1 MCLPVFIFYLW
12 LNLEYHCL
20 SPFTHYAVNILVC
33 WCFSEDRNP
42 WKTLGSCQLLQQAV
56 GGVFLCTWKLRPA
69 GHRVFLATHTTKR
82 SHRPR
87 EPLPGQLALS
97 WWQRRLSRNQS
108 EPCLPAAP
116 FHRFM
121 DACVRAWWKKPVPA
135 RPEFALICMRLCA
148 HVHEAPCRR
157 FSRFNLPTDYK
168 WKSRGS
174 VSHHHQSMKTG
185 GGREHVVSSQLMML
199 IKFWLIN
206 SFCYGWR
213 ANVIIKPARL
223 LRMPISQA
231 TVSSQIKL
239 SIIRNNQ
246 SFKREWL

>member
-56 GGVFLCTWKLRPA
+56 GGVFLCTLKLRPA

-121 DACVRAWWKKPVPA
+121 DACVYVRGGKSLFLPDPSLPWFACVCVRMCMKHHAEGSADLIFPRITNEKAEDLWAITISRWK
-135 RPEFALICMRLCA
+135 
-148 HVHEAPCRR
+148 
-157 FSRFNLPTDYK
+157 
-168 WKSRGS
+168 
-174 VSHHHQSMKTG
+174 Q
-185 GGREHVVSSQLMML
+185 VVEESTS
-199 IKFWLIN
+199 
-206 SFCYGWR
+206 C
-213 ANVIIKPARL
+213 
-223 LRMPISQA
+223 LR
-231 TVSSQIKL
+231 
-239 SIIRNNQ
+239 N
-246 SFKREWL
+246 

>member
-121 DACVRAWWKKPVPA
+121 DARVCTCVVEKACSCPTRVCPDLHAFVCACAW
-135 RPEFALICMRLCA
+135 
-148 HVHEAPCRR
+148 
-157 FSRFNLPTDYK
+157 ST
-168 WKSRGS
+168 
-174 VSHHHQSMKTG
+174 
-185 GGREHVVSSQLMML
+185 
-199 IKFWLIN
+199 
-206 SFCYGWR
+206 
-213 ANVIIKPARL
+213 
-223 LRMPISQA
+223 MPKVQ
-231 TVSSQIKL
+231 QI
-239 SIIRNNQ
+239 
-246 SFKREWL
+246 